1 MTLPFPPSGAVTC
14 NVEMVRTGQR
24 LYRVHSARPDRGPLV
39 LNPTAPASAPKGG
52 RFDCLN
58 GLPHYTYMSESYVG
72 AIAET
77 FCRDLELDGPPAVLN
92 ARRFESY
99 RISVLEVTEP
109 IPVAALFGM
118 NLTAIGANKRLV
130 SGPPVEYDVTR
141 QWGAAVLSGTPS
153 ARGLKYSS
161 RIASLPF
168 NYMLTGQTELHTMQV
183 EETHELLVGTGRDW
197 IEAVLDRF
205 SATIS
210 D

>member
-1 MTLPFPPSGAVTC
+1 MIRP
-14 NVEMVRTGQR
+14 GQT

-39 LNPTAPASAPKGG
+39 LNPTAPALAPKGG
-52 RFDCLN
+52 RFDCLS

-99 RISVLEVTEP
+99 RISVLTVTEH
-109 IPVAALFGM
+109 IPVAALFGA

-130 SGPPVEYDVTR
+130 AGPPADYDITR
-141 QWGAAVLSGTPS
+141 QWSAAVLKGTPAAS
-153 ARGLKYSS
+153 GLKYSS

-168 NYMLTGQTELHTMQV
+168 NYMLTGKTKLHTMQV
-183 EETHELLVGTGRDW
+183 TETHELLVGHGREW
-197 IEAVLDRF
+197 LEAVLDRF
-205 SATIS
+205 SATIE